1 MRIKSESTLYGIKAS
16 KGNFEGRAFDSCTF
30 HLDADLASNTSG
42 EAIGISTRPFKFG
55 GADEFNKWKHLSQSL
70 PIKVQVEFDVV
81 AAAENKTTL
90 TVVAIKPLERAKP
103 AV

>member
-16 KGNFEGRAFDSCTF
+16 KGDFEGRGFDSCTF

-55 GADEFNKWKHLSQSL
+55 KADEFDKWKHLAKSL
-70 PIKVQVEFDVV
+70 PLRVEVEFDVV
-81 AAAENKTTL
+81 AAAENKTSL
-90 TVVAIKPLERAKP
+90 SIVSIKPMERAKS
-103 AV
+103 A